1 MRQFARLCAYLGLG
15 TGMALRWTQEK
26 SSLLRIHKTAHLGE
40 KTFSQKEGEDSDVRI
55 RTTFF

>member
-1 MRQFARLCAYLGLG
+1 
-15 TGMALRWTQEK
+15 MALRWTQEK